1 MQCRQVYFR
10 TTYGNRNI
18 SHKIKLMQYNKGNS
32 NFGNHVH
39 NLQNIIQK
47 NSPDILCI
55 SEANVKSK
63 YFSGSPNDFPGYN
76 LELNAQYNLIGTSRN
91 CILIRDTIKY
101 NRRTDLE
108 DTLNCDI
115 WFF

>member
-1 MQCRQVYFR
+1 M
-10 TTYGNRNI
+10 
-18 SHKIKLMQYNKGNS
+18 
-32 NFGNHVH
+32 
-39 NLQNIIQK
+39 
-47 NSPDILCI
+47 CI

-63 YFSGSPNDFPGYN
+63 YFCGSPNDFPGYN

-115 WFF
+115 WLQVALGNKKESLICGSYRQWSLFKEMGVTNS